1 MFRDP
6 DAAARGLERL
16 SASAG
21 IDLAIAF
28 ADALAKNASPDLALT
43 NLERW
48 AAATGSPDLHL
59 AQVAGLPAR
68 SPMLLALLGASQ
80 PLSDALIQ
88 NPELASLVL
97 EPGGIGAPPTVEELL
112 KEGRRLLASADGQA
126 HALDRLRY
134 LRQRTIL
141 PIVVADLAELWDQE
155 TVWQALSDLAEALM
169 KLAMEAIW
177 PPFARLKELDESPPL
192 AVVAFGKLG
201 GRELNYS
208 SDIDL
213 VYVAEDDIDE
223 RTEREL
229 SRFCEAYG
237 RALSDRMGRGSLYRV
252 DLRLRPYGA
261 AGAILRK
268 ARAVESYYRLYAEPW
283 EAQALLRS
291 RVVVG
296 EWLRPR
302 WEALVTEIAFP
313 PVLSESSLREM
324 TDTRVRI
331 EEIAQGDDLKRGP
344 GGIRDAEF
352 LVQALQ
358 MAHGGNNPELRSPAT
373 LDAARALATAGVM
386 EPAAARAVVEGYTF
400 LRKLEHRIQLSGDQQ
415 THTMPEDPA
424 RREALARTMGL
435 YDAEALRRVLTRHR
449 RTIGTLY
456 RSILRLDSNGGEDA
470 RSMVGARTGS
480 LAPALLAWFDGLP
493 EADAFYESLRD
504 NESSLDRVV
513 TILADAPRLAGSFRT
528 SLALTEELLSGEI
541 EEDLGRPVD
550 ASLGD
555 FTRTLAR
562 WVLHDGF
569 SPEEELTSIADAAV
583 LAALVP
589 GVDVIA
595 LGSYGV
601 RESTPGSDLD
611 LLFLAEGDQKAAE
624 KAAQETLTNI
634 DRAARE
640 GAPFRADLRLRPDG
654 GKGLLARTYEGLLS
668 YASRDM
674 ENWERFALGHAR
686 LVAGSPKA
694 LETVLYASREKLI
707 GPEDLEDLKR
717 MKRRIETERVRP
729 VHVTRD
735 VKLGRGGLNDLE
747 WLVRLTEMIHPADR
761 AASSRMSDRITS
773 LAVKGHF
780 NLLEREA
787 LLESRRWLLD
797 LRHRLWLM
805 DIDGD
810 LLPENPERLG
820 RLAEAVGLDG
830 ANDLLRHHSEV
841 TDQVRALYEAGVAR
855 LSQ

>member
-6 DAAARGLERL
+6 EAAARGLERL
-16 SASAG
+16 SAYAG
-21 IDLAIAF
+21 IDLSVAF
-28 ADALAKNASPDLALT
+28 AEALAKNASPDLALT

-59 AQVAGLPAR
+59 AQVAGLPGRA
-68 SPMLLALLGASQ
+68 PLLLSLLGASQ

-97 EPGGIGAPPTVEELL
+97 EPGGIGDPPTVEDLL
-112 KEGRRLLASADGQA
+112 REGRRLLASADGQA

-141 PIVVADLAELWDQE
+141 PIVVADLAELWEQE
-155 TVWQALSDLAEALM
+155 AVWRALSDLAEALM

-177 PPFARLKELDESPPL
+177 PPFARLKELDENPPL
-192 AVVAFGKLG
+192 AVIAFGKLG
-201 GRELNYS
+201 GHELNYS
-208 SDIDL
+208 SDVDL
-213 VYVAEDDIDE
+213 VYVAQDDIDE

-291 RVVVG
+291 RVIVG
-296 EWLRPR
+296 DWLTPR
-302 WEALVTEIAFP
+302 WQSLVAEIAFP
-313 PVLSESSLREM
+313 PVLSESSLQEM
-324 TDTRVRI
+324 TATRVRI

-352 LVQALQ
+352 LIQALQ
-358 MAHGGNNPELRSPAT
+358 MAHGGAHPELRAPAT
-373 LDAARALATAGVM
+373 LDATRALAAAGLL
-386 EPAAARAVVEGYTF
+386 EPVAARAVIDGYTF
-400 LRKLEHRIQLSGDQQ
+400 LRKLEHRLQLDGDQQ
-415 THTMPEDPA
+415 THSMPEDPV
-424 RREALARTMGL
+424 RREALARTMGFH
-435 YDAEALRRVLTRHR
+435 DADTLRRTLTRHR

-456 RSILRLDSNGGEDA
+456 RSILRLDSDGGDA
-470 RSMVGARTGS
+470 RSVVGGRTGG
-480 LAPALLAWFDGLP
+480 LAPALLSWFDGLP
-493 EADAFYESLRD
+493 EAEAFYESLRD
-504 NESSLDRVV
+504 NEGSLDRVV
-513 TILADAPRLAGSFRT
+513 RILSDAPRLAGAFRT
-528 SLALTEELLSGEI
+528 DLTLTEELLSGEI
-541 EEDLGRPVD
+541 EEMPNRPLD
-550 ASLGD
+550 ASMGD

-569 SPEEELTSIADAAV
+569 PPEEALSQIGDAAV
-583 LAALVP
+583 LAALEP

-595 LGSYGV
+595 LGSFGQQ
-601 RESTPGSDLD
+601 ESTPGSDLD
-611 LLFLAEGDQKAAE
+611 LLFLAEGDQKEAE
-624 KAAQETLTNI
+624 KAAQATLARI
-634 DRAARE
+634 DRAARD

-668 YASRDM
+668 YAARDM
-674 ENWERFALGHAR
+674 ETWERFALGHAR

-707 GPEDLEDLKR
+707 GREDLEELKR

-735 VKLGRGGLNDLE
+735 VKLGRGGLNDIE
-747 WLVRLTEMIHPADR
+747 WLVRLTEMVHPADR
-761 AASSRMSDRITS
+761 AASSRMPDRIAA
-773 LAVKGHF
+773 LAGKGHF

-787 LLESRRWLLD
+787 LLDARRWLLD

-810 LLPENPERLG
+810 LLPENPERLS
-820 RLAEAVGLDG
+820 RLAQSFGLED
-830 ANDLLRHHSEV
+830 ANALLRHHSEV
-841 TDQVRALYEAGVAR
+841 TDGVRALYESGLSR
-855 LSQ
+855 LGQ